1 MGFFG
6 NLLVKGFSTLLGEE
20 TSEIFGGNGTDEK
33 KELFDKLLNTWNE
46 VFQKEEFFVQPE
58 YTTLN
63 EKVKLPVDA
72 QFKFYEKNVKDEEE
86 SKKASL
92 KEAALHTEEKITRL
106 TSKDDKIDFVCLNR
120 LYKLH
125 FSNGSRYDPD
135 SETRYPCVHTNANQ
149 VDHTFYYFR
158 YVKNDSTLEFCY
170 KPHIVND
177 SNSYLQRD
185 TMDILELRFTSNG
198 QTLSASVYWQ
208 PEVTADTATGSN
220 PRLFFNKLGRNDIYK
235 NLENFVEKL
244 TSPLKKAAAAEEE
257 RKQAEENERK
267 RIAGE
272 KERSNQRQAERET
285 WKKEAEKLL
294 SQSSAESALDS
305 FLSAKPTGNGTSN
318 ADKRA
323 KLANEYYEK
332 GLEFSENGQEQEAFN
347 AMGIASELGNI
358 EAKVKLGRYYQV
370 GFGTEEDENEAFYL
384 FFVL

>member
-235 NLENFVEKL
+235 NLENFVEKWRQL
-244 TSPLKKAAAAEEE
+244 RKNESRRKKTSGNALPVRKSGQIKGKQKEKHGKKKRKNFFPNQAQNPLWTHSLVPN
-257 RKQAEENERK
+257 R
-267 RIAGE
+267 
-272 KERSNQRQAERET
+272 RET
-285 WKKEAEKLL
+285 EHPIRINV
-294 SQSSAESALDS
+294 Q
-305 FLSAKPTGNGTSN
+305 N
-318 ADKRA
+318 
-323 KLANEYYEK
+323 
-332 GLEFSENGQEQEAFN
+332 
-347 AMGIASELGNI
+347 
-358 EAKVKLGRYYQV
+358 
-370 GFGTEEDENEAFYL
+370 
-384 FFVL
+384 